1 MGFSL
6 GIIVPVDFYDKETGY
21 IDYHAFRQDLRGKL
35 IKEHCGAINGISTE
49 SLAECYYHRRDLEPC
64 LKMEQELQFARAVL
78 RERGIILKNTYCR
91 WHIVDN
97 APEAYGY
104 LKNRAMRMVR
114 AHGRVV
120 TESEIALKY
129 FPELEGYSLPKAIA
143 GLGKPVKQLKEA
155 IQIDKDGDNDAHKQL
170 P

>member
-6 GIIVPVDFYDKETGY
+6 GIIVPPNFHDTRSGY
-21 IDYHAFRQDLRGKL
+21 TDWKAFREDLRGKL
-35 IKEHCGAINGISTE
+35 LEEHCGAISGVSTE
-49 SLAECYYHRRDLEPC
+49 SLAEYYFARRDLEAC
-64 LKMEQELQFARAVL
+64 LKMEQELCFARVVL
-78 RERGIILKNTYCR
+78 RERGIILKNIYCK

-114 AHGRVV
+114 AHGRVA

-143 GLGKPVKQLKEA
+143 NLGKPVKRLKEA